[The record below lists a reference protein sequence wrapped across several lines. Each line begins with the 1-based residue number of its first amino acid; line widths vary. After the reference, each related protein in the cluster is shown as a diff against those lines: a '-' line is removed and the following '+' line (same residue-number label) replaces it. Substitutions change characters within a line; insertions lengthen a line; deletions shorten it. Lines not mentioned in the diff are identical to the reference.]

1 MSIDCIK
8 ASSMHGSDCGEYSM
22 TNTYG
27 RSNVTVPVTA
37 YTSALDS
44 ILSCEDSPSGC
55 CQLSSGHRQSAGIA
69 ALQCSAP
76 FMMLNRL
83 IMLRSATKPV
93 CSSIITSNTLGISS
107 SCALQPLQNTTPK
120 ALYHSWLKLKFP
132 QIVQPLI
139 AGGADIAAAQH
150 AAPYLV
156 RVAKLALY
164 GLSVDQ
170 NK

>member
-1 MSIDCIK
+1 
-8 ASSMHGSDCGEYSM
+8 MH
-22 TNTYG
+22 
-27 RSNVTVPVTA
+27 
-37 YTSALDS
+37 
-44 ILSCEDSPSGC
+44 
-55 CQLSSGHRQSAGIA
+55 
-69 ALQCSAP
+69 CSA
-76 FMMLNRL
+76 
-83 IMLRSATKPV
+83 TTPV
-93 CSSIITSNTLGISS
+93 CSSIETCSTLGISS

-132 QIVQPLI
+132 QLVQPLI

-156 RVAKLALY
+156 RGAELALY